1 MMKQVSSKEH
11 ISASG
16 EAAIRRTAERHGNRP
31 RRTDLFIFGLFVLL
45 LAFILFSLTLGRYP
59 VPVLQILH
67 VILTTPLRARFNYT
81 DVYRVVVEIV
91 RLPRVL
97 VVVLCGMG
105 LALSGAAMQG
115 VFRNPLVSPDIAGV
129 SAGASFGGVLA
140 IMLSLSQTGMV
151 SLAFLFGL
159 IALVAAFSLA
169 RLAARSGILGLVLS
183 GVIVG
188 AFFGALVGLG
198 QYVADP
204 QTKLPSI
211 IYWLLGSFVGATYQK
226 LAIVAGVMLFA
237 GTLLMMLRWRI
248 NLLSLGDVDAAT
260 LGINIEVLRWGI
272 VGLVALIVAAQVS
285 VSGGV
290 GWVGLIIPHV
300 ARMIVGPEHTK
311 LLPASAFLGGIY
323 LLAMDDI
330 ARSVGSQEIPIGLLT
345 AVIGAPIF
353 AVLFWKLQGKGW
365 AHE

>member
-1 MMKQVSSKEH
+1 MNNKRKH
-11 ISASG
+11 RNGKA
-16 EAAIRRTAERHGNRP
+16 
-31 RRTDLFIFGLFVLL
+31 DLLIPALFLAL
-45 LAFILFSLTLGRYP
+45 LALILFSLTLGRYP
-59 VPVLQILH
+59 VPLRQILH

-91 RLPRVL
+91 RLPRILMVT
-97 VVVLCGMG
+97 LCGMG

-115 VFRNPLVSPDIAGV
+115 VFRNPLVSPEIAGV

-140 IMLSLSQTGMV
+140 IMLSFSPMGIV

-169 RLAARSGILGLVLS
+169 RLARRSGILASSFQASSWVPSSVLS
-183 GVIVG
+183 SGS
-188 AFFGALVGLG
+188 ASTW
-198 QYVADP
+198 P
-204 QTKLPSI
+204 TPRRKLPSI
-211 IYWLLGSFVGATYQK
+211 VYWLLGSFVGATYQK
-226 LAIVAGVMLFA
+226 LAIVAGMMLFA
-237 GTLLMMLRWRI
+237 GTLLIMLRWRI

-260 LGINIEVLRWGI
+260 LGINVEVLRWGI

-290 GWVGLIIPHV
+290 GWVGLIMPHL

-323 LLAMDDI
+323 LLGMDDI
-330 ARSVGSQEIPIGLLT
+330 A
-345 AVIGAPIF
+345 GA
-353 AVLFWKLQGKGW
+353 
-365 AHE
+365 